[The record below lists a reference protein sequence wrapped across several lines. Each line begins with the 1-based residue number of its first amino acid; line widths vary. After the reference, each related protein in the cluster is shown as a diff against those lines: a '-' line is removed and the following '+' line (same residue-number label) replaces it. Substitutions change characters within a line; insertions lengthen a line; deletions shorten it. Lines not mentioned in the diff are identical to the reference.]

1 MAAIQFTEATKAYP
15 RTIAPAGKYP
25 IVGDRIYR
33 TLQDAQDYVDGKS
46 SSKSAIPGIYLSVI
60 DDGINNGAY
69 WVEQAAGYDGATVG
83 VLRKMG
89 AGGGGGGDISLAWDD
104 ITGKPSFAAVATSG
118 SYNDLTDKPTIPSLD
133 GYATQQWVSNQGFA
147 VAASLGALA
156 YKNGMSWSEVSGR
169 PTKLSD
175 FTNDAGFITS
185 AALAGYLKEEDAET
199 IYITEEE
206 AENRYVKRGGDSIN
220 GDISFGGSIKIGGAT
235 LSWDEASHA
244 LKVDTSFYTEKQIAS
259 GGIGDASGSGLGL
272 ILNEWPTDSEDY
284 SKYAL
289 GGNLG
294 IELNTRL
301 TAVEG
306 KATNVTVSPTLSQ
319 GKPMGTIMVDGVSQ
333 TMYAPATYSADDIL
347 PTQER
352 NFVSLQDIEYWNTA
366 YLPLTGGTISANDQ
380 SPLSVKSTS
389 GTSSYIRFESV
400 MGTIG
405 YIGIGGDRKPS
416 FMTHDGTAYKLL
428 HTGDVS
434 GTLTGSL
441 VPDTDG
447 AYHLG
452 SSSYRL
458 GVVFALQGVFYGGLS
473 INHESVATQTWV
485 GNNYLK
491 LSGGAMSDNASINW
505 NGNTISWDSVPNGL
519 VGISNLNSAY
529 GYAAGLSFKGYYGL
543 QVRSLGGKTDDI
555 EVRGHD
561 SSAWGTWLKV
571 IHSGNYSSY
580 ALPLT
585 GGTITGTLAV
595 NSEYNFAITNNTTGA
610 WSGVRFRMS
619 GENKG
624 YLGVDSTGKPIYV
637 LSDQSA
643 MYTLIHSGNI
653 GSQSVASATKLE
665 TARTIWG
672 QSFDGTGNVS
682 GDLYLEK
689 GIIRGKDNKSIIGA
703 DSMYNIDLGYGCSEG
718 GGSTYIHGKQVAL
731 YRGTSHAIG
740 LLLDS
745 SGNVGIGTADPQ
757 YKLDV
762 NGRARINGNLFGDSL
777 TSRNSIYAGYSY
789 DNGPYF
795 GPGTDGT
802 YWGAYTHSK
811 GTWKATNA
819 YFYPDGSVRFPNN
832 VDIGVAFNGTPSSG
846 KLKIGSAVLSWD
858 SANNALKIEGNVYV
872 TGQVAAGGVGTA
884 N

>member
-104 ITGKPSFAAVATSG
+104 ITDKPAFAAVATSG
-118 SYNDLTDKPTIPSLD
+118 SYNDLTDKPTIPDLS
-133 GYATQQWVSNQGFA
+133 V
-147 VAASLGALA
+147 LGALA
-156 YKNGMSWSEVSGR
+156 YKDSLSWSEIAGR

-175 FTNDAGFITS
+175 FSNDAGFITS

-206 AENRYVKRGGDSIN
+206 AEDRYVKRGGDSIN

-244 LKVDTSFYTEKQIAS
+244 LKVDTSFYTEKQLAS

-333 TMYAPATYSADDIL
+333 TMYAPASYSADDIV

-366 YLPLTGGTISANDQ
+366 YLPKTGGT
-380 SPLSVKSTS
+380 LK
-389 GTSSYIRFESV
+389 
-400 MGTIG
+400 
-405 YIGIGGDRKPS
+405 
-416 FMTHDGTAYKLL
+416 
-428 HTGDVS
+428 
-434 GTLTGSL
+434 GSL
-441 VPDTDG
+441 IPDKDG

-473 INHESVATQTWV
+473 INHESVATQTWAEER
-485 GNNYLK
+485 YLK
-491 LSGGAMSDNASINW
+491 LSGGAIGRD
-505 NGNTISWDSVPNGL
+505 G
-519 VGISNLNSAY
+519 SNSFPLN
-529 GYAAGLSFKGYYGL
+529 
-543 QVRSLGGKTDDI
+543 I
-555 EVRGHD
+555 E
-561 SSAWGTWLKV
+561 ST
-571 IHSGNYSSY
+571 SSY
-580 ALPLT
+580 T
-585 GGTITGTLAV
+585 GIAFVTSGGRAWMRYMGGSDWGVTDAEWK
-595 NSEYNFAITNNTTGA
+595 NS
-610 WSGVRFRMS
+610 
-619 GENKG
+619 
-624 YLGVDSTGKPIYV
+624 
-637 LSDQSA
+637 
-643 MYTLIHSGNI
+643 YTLIHSGNI
-653 GSQSVASATKLE
+653 GSQSVSSAIKLADD
-665 TARTIWG
+665 TAFTVWG
-672 QSFDGTGNVS
+672 QKFFENGKPKSISMNTAFTATCLNFRNKENDAAAGYVGRGDPSSNNIILFSYTNLKFYTNSTTRMFINSSGNVTIGSSDLAGTSAKLYVDGVARASGLIGNNVCVACGSDGTTSGYSGEINRFGGGNLYIQGREGGLMLGFDGNTTTVRGMLVVNRDV
-682 GDLYLEK
+682 
-689 GIIRGKDNKSIIGA
+689 GIGTDPAHKFHVN
-703 DSMYNIDLGYGCSEG
+703 
-718 GGSTYIHGKQVAL
+718 
-731 YRGTSHAIG
+731 GTSG
-740 LLLDS
+740 LKATYFHHTTGTAADKGAFLLQYYNAGTNDILALTS
-745 SGNVGIGTADPQ
+745 RTGSNLAYKSNILTVNWATGNVGIGEIHSPQ

-762 NGRARINGNLFGDSL
+762 NGDIR
-777 TSRNSIYAGYSY
+777 
-789 DNGPYF
+789 
-795 GPGTDGT
+795 
-802 YWGAYTHSK
+802 
-811 GTWKATNA
+811 TNA
-819 YFYPDGSVRFPNN
+819 SLR
-832 VDIGVAFNGTPSSG
+832 
-846 KLKIGSAVLSWD
+846 IGSAVLSWD
-858 SANNALKIEGNVYV
+858 STNNALKIEGNVYA
-872 TGQVAAGGVGTA
+872 TGQMASGGIGAAVATIASDHEDRIAQLEAKVESLMS
-884 N
+884 